1 LKATIRQG
9 KSAVSELT
17 QFRKVFVV
25 VNIQG
30 ESTMQPEIYAAIQL
44 EWCKI
49 SNEEHRSLI
58 YDYLK
63 ENETF
68 NDRSWMEFL
77 RAYFNIEE
85 RPAIRFSRTQNRKPR
100 FKSAA

>member
-1 LKATIRQG
+1 
-9 KSAVSELT
+9 
-17 QFRKVFVV
+17 
-25 VNIQG
+25 
-30 ESTMQPEIYAAIQL
+30 MQPEIYAAIQL

-58 YDYLK
+58 YDYLVNHK
-63 ENETF
+63 TF

-77 RAYFNIEE
+77 RGYFNIEE
-85 RPAIRFSRTQNRKPR
+85 RPPIRLSKTQQRNHR

>member
-1 LKATIRQG
+1 
-9 KSAVSELT
+9 
-17 QFRKVFVV
+17 
-25 VNIQG
+25 
-30 ESTMQPEIYAAIQL
+30 MQPEIYAAIQL

-58 YDYLK
+58 YDYLVDNK
-63 ENETF
+63 TF

-85 RPAIRFSRTQNRKPR
+85 RPVIQLAKAPQRTPR